1 MSNVRSSFYSED
13 LFSSNLQP
21 DKYSRYNYGKRLLI
35 DITIPEPAALLMTQ
49 STSNGPSLE
58 EPQTFTESAADL
70 HEGNFSAIA
79 ARYKASGVKA
89 PGEILM
95 SFLEVIQ
102 GRDTSSSGNAKAWS
116 GTCEAIWWAS
126 QCKLRH

>member
-1 MSNVRSSFYSED
+1 
-13 LFSSNLQP
+13 
-21 DKYSRYNYGKRLLI
+21 
-35 DITIPEPAALLMTQ
+35 MTQ

-95 SFLEVIQ
+95 SFSKSFKAEIPPAAETPKPGLGHAKLFGGQ
-102 GRDTSSSGNAKAWS
+102 ANA
-116 GTCEAIWWAS
+116 
-126 QCKLRH
+126 KLRH